1 MEFWWTMT
9 LQPPMCHILSVSQ
22 GFSQSSAL
30 GGCNN
35 RKLCKTQELSKNKNA
50 LFTPPAHTHGHIP
63 APLLLQAPT
72 DSALAT
78 SSPAALWVSHCSGS
92 DSALWVP
99 KAKEEP
105 EMAFQEKDFL
115 FVSHICDGYVSP
127 LGSSFE
133 RCPGSPGQTTIPLLC
148 NQKLP
153 FWETAFSFPGQSED
167 KWDTQ
172 PEAACDPAHC
182 RGVETR

>member
-1 MEFWWTMT
+1 MEFCWKTTMT

-22 GFSQSSAL
+22 GFSRSSAL
-30 GGCNN
+30 
-35 RKLCKTQELSKNKNA
+35 
-50 LFTPPAHTHGHIP
+50 
-63 APLLLQAPT
+63 APT

-78 SSPAALWVSHCSGS
+78 SSPAALWVSQCSGS

-133 RCPGSPGQTTIPLLC
+133 RCPGSPGQTTISRLG
-148 NQKLP
+148 NQNLP

-172 PEAACDPAHC
+172 PEAACDPAYS